1 MSVQLTNEERLLID
15 RRRRGETQAEAARR
29 HEVSTTRYSRW
40 ERGLDQAPASS
51 VPTVK
56 ALRDHELCLITRR
69 RAGVTQTKVAT
80 DLNRCKMWMRQ
91 MERGEVDCTELKRY
105 WGL

>member
-1 MSVQLTNEERLLID
+1 VGD
-15 RRRRGETQAEAARR
+15 
-29 HEVSTTRYSRW
+29 
-40 ERGLDQAPASS
+40 
-51 VPTVK
+51 
-56 ALRDHELCLITRR
+56 LRDHELCLITRR

-91 MERGEVDCTELKRY
+91 MERGEVDCTELKTY